1 MNHDEQTIVGL
12 FVSDNIK
19 ELRTIETSHGDD
31 DFREA
36 VFVETEKGDRLV
48 IKVAGNSF
56 TTPDSVKMWQRC
68 AEEYRKLGYYC
79 PEIFASLKGGF
90 SAC

>member
-56 TTPDSVKMWQRC
+56 TTPDSVK
-68 AEEYRKLGYYC
+68 RKVRWYL
-79 PEIFASLKGGF
+79 
-90 SAC
+90 